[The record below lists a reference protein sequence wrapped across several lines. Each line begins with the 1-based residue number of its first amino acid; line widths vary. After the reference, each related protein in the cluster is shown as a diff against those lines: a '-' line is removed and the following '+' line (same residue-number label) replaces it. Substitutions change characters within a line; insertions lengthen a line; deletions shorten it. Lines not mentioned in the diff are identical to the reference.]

1 MADRVDE
8 EMLSKR
14 VAYILDIMGLSHC
27 CDVVVHQPG
36 TQASISG
43 GQRRRISI
51 ALALLKQPSVLI
63 LDEPTSGLDSQSSL
77 EVIQVLETLS
87 KQGYTILVTIHQ
99 PRQEIFELFTHTL
112 VLVQGKVLVNA
123 TRENTVEAFQNMKE
137 QMNLPTITQNVADD
151 ILDTA
156 TLVASEQWVWPS
168 QSVVIPD
175 TKFQPPVYRMTK
187 KTSWVD
193 QFSIIN
199 ARFWKVRPLSR
210 KFSMMMIATLT
221 AIVLGSLQRREGADL
236 ISLSLQIKGISI
248 ACIGMSALKNI
259 SISFDY
265 YEDRDFY
272 NFDSLNGLV
281 GTFSFF
287 LHRFVYETAM
297 ATLESLICAIL
308 TFFLLGCAP
317 TESSLTTVVALM
329 VLYYNCIV
337 SLYTLIY
344 ATRLSRPE
352 ARNISFFAQAI
363 LAVTSG
369 VWIKRGD
376 TVVYNLLAWME
387 YVNPNYWVLA
397 PLIRAN
403 LVGAGEC
410 ILTISGECTTKL
422 GDLLVENARVD
433 DFSPNTAVQVLLLIL
448 FSLRLLQYILLVRDS
463 CSQ

>member
-1 MADRVDE
+1 MSDRVDE
-8 EMLSKR
+8 DMLSKR
-14 VAYILDIMGLSHC
+14 VAYILDIMGLAHC

-77 EVIQVLETLS
+77 EVIQVLETLT

-123 TRENTVEAFQNMKE
+123 SKADTVQAFQGIKE
-137 QMNLPTITQNVADD
+137 RLNLPTTTQNVADE

-156 TLVASEQWVWPS
+156 TLVASDSSDWPCITS
-168 QSVVIPD
+168 MVPD
-175 TKFQPPVYRMTK
+175 GKFQPPVYRIIK
-187 KTSWVD
+187 KSSWID

-210 KFSMMMIATLT
+210 KFSMMVIATLT

-236 ISLSLQIKGISI
+236 ISLSLQIKGLSV

-265 YEDRDFY
+265 YDDRDFY

-281 GTFSFF
+281 GTMSFF

-297 ATLESLICAIL
+297 ATMESLICAFL
-308 TFFLLGCAP
+308 TFFILGCAP
-317 TESSLTTVVALM
+317 TESSLTTVVTLM

-369 VWIKRGD
+369 VWIKKGD
-376 TVVYNLLAWME
+376 TVVYNFMSWME

-403 LVGAGEC
+403 LVGAGGC
-410 ILTISGECTTKL
+410 IMTISGVCRTKL

-433 DFSPNTAVQVLLLIL
+433 DFSPNRAVQMLLLIL
-448 FSLRLLQYILLVRDS
+448 FSLRFLQYFLLVRDS
-463 CSQ
+463 FSQ